1 MTEGKLG
8 FLLLAGAL
16 ISGLVGWMLL
26 KSKDRGG
33 PVGWII
39 ATILRLE
46 GPKTPNTAVSSTAA
60 GRIEREC
67 PFCAE
72 LILSKARVCKHCGR
86 DVEPLPVEAV
96 GTSEEDPR
104 SSHVRKE

>member
-1 MTEGKLG
+1 MTEGELG
-8 FLLLAGAL
+8 IFLVAGAL

-33 PVGWII
+33 PVGWVI

-46 GPKTPNTAVSSTAA
+46 ERKTPIVSSAAA

-72 LILSKARVCKHCGR
+72 PILAKARVCKHCGR
-86 DVEPLPVEAV
+86 DVEPLPVEV
-96 GTSEEDPR
+96 EDTSEGDLG
-104 SSHVRKE
+104 SSQ

>member
-1 MTEGKLG
+1 MTEGELG
-8 FLLLAGAL
+8 IFLVAGAL

-33 PVGWII
+33 PVGWMI

-46 GPKTPNTAVSSTAA
+46 EPKTPVVSSTAA

-72 LILSKARVCKHCGR
+72 PILAKARVCKHCGR
-86 DVEPLPVEAV
+86 DVEPLPVEV
-96 GTSEEDPR
+96 EGTSEEDLG
-104 SSHVRKE
+104 SSQ